1 MRERCPNSHPRG
13 KVVLTDYQLCF
24 DEYSSR
30 WGGGVATI
38 AKKVGKQV
46 FVSVN
51 KRRRENTP
59 FKCFVLAMVYI
70 HKKENSKSKKS
81 RCL

>member
-30 WGGGVATI
+30 WGGGVF

-46 FVSVN
+46 DKN
-51 KRRRENTP
+51 LT
-59 FKCFVLAMVYI
+59 LTQA
-70 HKKENSKSKKS
+70 KKKFDFNWKA
-81 RCL
+81 

>member
-30 WGGGVATI
+30 WGVADGYCNYCQLIGGAPR
-38 AKKVGKQV
+38 KVGKQNGMKV
-46 FVSVN
+46 
-51 KRRRENTP
+51 
-59 FKCFVLAMVYI
+59 
-70 HKKENSKSKKS
+70 
-81 RCL
+81 CLLLFHWSGSDFLPSL